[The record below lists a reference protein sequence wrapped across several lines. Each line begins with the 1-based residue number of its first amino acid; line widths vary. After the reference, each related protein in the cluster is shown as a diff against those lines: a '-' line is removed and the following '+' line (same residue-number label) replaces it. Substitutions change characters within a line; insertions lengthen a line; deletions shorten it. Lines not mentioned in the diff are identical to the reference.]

1 MSIDSGPSGSP
12 PEKALPLL
20 PDASASEISRKT
32 GSSHKRRARK
42 QSTSS
47 LRHTRGE
54 QLASSASV
62 IRTLSPAKGR
72 RGCNTQ
78 DNGWRAHH
86 NVRQN
91 KVSMQSSDI
100 SSSDYSTVTNSEAL
114 FSPTSSCSR
123 DYNFPAPVQAFP
135 AKRAM
140 KAPRG
145 ESRRAIKKRDL
156 ASSHAPIEEE
166 TECNTVS
173 PPTQVVDG
181 IDQFPLPPHSRS
193 TSRASTA
200 RPRSTQ
206 RSQSAT
212 RRVSP
217 RGRVNQILVWYCGIF
232 AIPTLFL
239 SLPRSLNPSLSWLSI
254 PAVVSII
261 VAALVAMVGA
271 GIHPVPGREISV
283 TVDTSFY
290 AAFISITNPVFA
302 YTRHFMFFPLVS
314 VMKNPRDAK
323 KAAWCL
329 QTVATTFY
337 VLFAVVMYVYI
348 GNTVASPAFSS
359 LLVVWAKAARGLA
372 LPNLLIAGPLYN
384 HTAAKIIFIR
394 LFRGTVHV
402 HDHMILGWTVWD
414 LLVLLATGAAFVLA
428 IGVPIFGYLIGI
440 AAALF
445 RILVYI
451 RLSRR
456 LLAFRCLPSEGRER
470 RAEAQDV
477 YDHCECADHSRG
489 HIRLRCGT
497 LRYHHRDCG
506 CL

>member
-1 MSIDSGPSGSP
+1 MNGSDLCQQSWNEYSLSKHPHRRNWWPLFWQLINASITNCLYIYRLLGFG
-12 PEKALPLL
+12 EKELTHLQLQERLALQLL
-20 PDASASEISRKT
+20 RNPAA
-32 GSSHKRRARK
+32 
-42 QSTSS
+42 
-47 LRHTRGE
+47 
-54 QLASSASV
+54 V
-62 IRTLSPAKGR
+62 IRTKKMTSTASTKRATQLQRPTSEHTWTRIPKRQCVVCTPPSRRGR
-72 RGCNTQ
+72 RPGRQALTELEPNTI
-78 DNGWRAHH
+78 
-86 NVRQN
+86 QN
-91 KVSMQSSDI
+91 ARKKKRTT
-100 SSSDYSTVTNSEAL
+100 DYSTVTNSEAL

-372 LPNLLIAGPLYN
+372 
-384 HTAAKIIFIR
+384 T
-394 LFRGTVHV
+394 
-402 HDHMILGWTVWD
+402 
-414 LLVLLATGAAFVLA
+414 
-428 IGVPIFGYLIGI
+428 
-440 AAALF
+440 
-445 RILVYI
+445 
-451 RLSRR
+451 RR
-456 LLAFRCLPSEGRER
+456 LTK
-470 RAEAQDV
+470 DV
-477 YDHCECADHSRG
+477 GPYF
-489 HIRLRCGT
+489 
-497 LRYHHRDCG
+497 
-506 CL
+506 